1 MGRAWPRL
9 KRAERNCRLRSGT
22 GGSPGLKTGHS
33 QFDSLN
39 AFIKKRRRVIV
50 AVWVLAL
57 VVSAPLISSFFSS
70 ISFNVASGGSLSVPN
85 SESEKAQTI
94 LSAQFPST
102 NTSTGPLIIVFQGQD
117 VYSNGVKSDILSLN
131 RTLGS
136 DPKLANFTGVL
147 SLYSEEAGL
156 LDSTVPTYVGQIA
169 QMAGQQPGSEN
180 TTAAWDTAAG
190 IFVNTTSSLFAS
202 SPLFTINAST
212 LYNLLSGLN
221 AGSTTSQVRASV
233 ANLLSADSLADYPY
247 KLSTSITKNFVSSDN
262 KTMIFQIGFSSPP
275 DSSLVTE
282 TRAAVH
288 SSSLATLGTVY
299 VTGSPALAVDFAN
312 TAQPALSDSIL
323 PGLIIAL
330 LVAGLL
336 FLSPVAALVPL
347 LVGGFAIGI
356 SLGSVYGL
364 VVEVQ
369 HSQINFAVPFLMIL
383 TMLGLSVDYSV
394 LQLRRTK
401 EERTNGKSLEDSVA
415 ISVRWAG
422 QAILTAGLTVIA
434 AYVVLSVTRVPFF
447 GDVGTAIAIGVT
459 VLLAASLTLLPAL
472 ELMMGERLFW
482 PKRGARALTRTPTFR
497 GRLDRLAEKTM
508 HRKVAISVVFIL
520 LAAGSLY
527 LAYETPTGIDITK
540 LIPNFESN
548 QGLTAITN
556 NLGGSVVAPTLVVVT
571 FPSPIVYG
579 QDQFNQTLLK
589 QVDTISSANSSS
601 VGVASVSSPTRPYGA
616 PFNYSALGA
625 LPPPV
630 SEQYLVGML
639 SQIGKDNR
647 TALITVGLSESA
659 ESSKAVTDLT
669 RIEAA
674 VGGIP
679 LPAGSTVYF
688 GGSTQSTVDSLNLIN
703 GVLPLVVLIL
713 SLGVFFI
720 LFAQLRSVFTPLRL
734 IFTILCSVAFALAL
748 LSVAFYYLLQTP
760 VVSLAPLFVVV
771 TMLGVGIDYDIFL
784 VTRIREEAMSG
795 KSDNDA
801 IRTALSKIWVTLFGL
816 GLILSSVFASLVASG
831 IGLLQEIGVSVA
843 SAIMVDVGLVILF
856 FVPSLMAIAQKY
868 NWWPTDLRRV
878 EEP

>member
-1 MGRAWPRL
+1 M
-9 KRAERNCRLRSGT
+9 
-22 GGSPGLKTGHS
+22 KTGHS
-33 QFDSLN
+33 QFDPLN
-39 AFIKKRRRVIV
+39 AFIRKRRRLIV

-70 ISFNVASGGSLSVPN
+70 ISFNVASAGSFNVPN

-94 LSAQFPST
+94 LNAQFPST
-102 NTSTGPLIIVFQGQD
+102 NTSTGPLIIVFQNQD
-117 VYSNGVKSDILSLN
+117 VYSNGVKADLLSLN

-136 DPKLANFTGVL
+136 DPKLANFTGIL
-147 SLYSEEAGL
+147 SIYSEEESL
-156 LDSTVPTYVGQIA
+156 LDSTVPTYVSQIS
-169 QMAGQQPGSEN
+169 QIVGEQAGPANGPAVWD
-180 TTAAWDTAAG
+180 AAAAA
-190 IFVNTTSSLFAS
+190 FVNTTSSMFAS
-202 SPLFTINAST
+202 SPLFSINGSS
-212 LYNLLSGLN
+212 LYDLLSGLN
-221 AGSTTSQVRASV
+221 ASSTPGQVRAYV
-233 ANLLSADSLADYPY
+233 ANLLSADSFADYPY
-247 KLSTSITKNFVSSDN
+247 KLSASITKNFVSSDN

-275 DSSLVTE
+275 SSNLVTE

-288 SSSLATLGTVY
+288 GSSLAALGTVY
-299 VTGSPALAVDFAN
+299 VTGAPALLVDFAN

-323 PGLIIAL
+323 PGLVIAL

-356 SLGSVYGL
+356 SLGTVYGL

-369 HSQINFAVPFLMIL
+369 RGQINFAVPFLMIL

-434 AYVVLSVTRVPFF
+434 AYIVLAVTRVPFF

-472 ELMMGERLFW
+472 ELMLGERLFW
-482 PKRGARALTRTPTFR
+482 PKRGARSRTKDTAIR

-508 HRKVAISVVFIL
+508 QRRVAISVVFIL

-527 LAYETPTGIDITK
+527 LAYETPSGFDITK

-548 QGLTAITN
+548 QGLAAITN
-556 NLGGSVVAPTLVVVT
+556 NLGGSVVSPTLVVVT

-589 QVDTISSANSSS
+589 QIDAISSTISGSA
-601 VGVASVSSPTRPYGA
+601 GIASVSSPTRPYGA

-625 LPPPV
+625 LPPPI
-630 SEQYLVGML
+630 SAQYLVGML
-639 SQIGKDNR
+639 SQIGTDNR

-659 ESSKAVTDLT
+659 QSSKAVSDLT
-669 RIEAA
+669 SIEAA
-674 VGGIP
+674 VRGIT
-679 LPAGSTVYF
+679 LSAGSTIYF
-688 GGSTQSTVDSLNLIN
+688 GGSTQSTVDTLNLIN

-720 LFAQLRSVFTPLRL
+720 LFAQLRSVFTPIRL

-784 VTRIREEAMSG
+784 VTRIREEAMGG
-795 KSDNDA
+795 KSDSDA
-801 IRTALSKIWVTLFGL
+801 IKTALTKIWVTLFGL

-878 EEP
+878 EKQ